1 MQLLFVF
8 RGPQCP
14 ETTPENV
21 QIMYIIFENT
31 KESNQASENM
41 QLKRDQNKKSTLSLN
56 TCNGIPIATKGP
68 LEDTLHFERKKLDF
82 ILFDSNSMIVLVRN
96 S

>member
-1 MQLLFVF
+1 M
-8 RGPQCP
+8 
-14 ETTPENV
+14 TPENV

-41 QLKRDQNKKSTLSLN
+41 QLKRDQNKESTLSLN

-68 LEDTLHFERKKLDF
+68 LEDTLHFEKKSL
-82 ILFDSNSMIVLVRN
+82 ILFYLIVILWN
-96 S
+96 NTLDLL